1 MLLSHKFIRGSDQ
14 YHFNSTE
21 MVMSDISGTPQTG
34 PESAT
39 GSNDQTNQRRR
50 IMSRGQFIKDLSFEN
65 PNAGKTFG
73 TDNPPKI
80 DISVSVNGRAA
91 PEDGHEVEIQINA
104 KASINDELVF
114 IVELLYG
121 GTFVVSGIPVEQLEP
136 VVMIECPRLL
146 FPLARRIIADCSRD
160 GGYPPLM
167 LEPID
172 FAQMYLQRKAA
183 DDEKKTSK
191 EDDGS
196 AQQ

>member
-1 MLLSHKFIRGSDQ
+1 
-14 YHFNSTE
+14 
-21 MVMSDISGTPQTG
+21 MSD
-34 PESAT
+34 SA
-39 GSNDQTNQRRR
+39 GAW
-50 IMSRGQFIKDLSFEN
+50 EC
-65 PNAGKTFG
+65 
-73 TDNPPKI
+73 TDVIVEAEEMNRAF

-91 PEDGHEVEIQINA
+91 PEDGHEVELQINA

-146 FPLARRIIADCSRD
+146 FPFARRIIADCSRD

-183 DDEKKTSK
+183 DDAKKTSN
-191 EDDGS
+191 EDAGS